1 MTAARTIAA
10 FTAPGGSYPAFVNVS
25 VLDSGEVAITT
36 RPAGEE
42 VDGVRV
48 CGVTC
53 LPDGAACNGYC
64 RGQAPKPDRHQYI
77 KAGLCQRV
85 VLSPEAW
92 EDLRAQIMADMG
104 AVDS

>member
-1 MTAARTIAA
+1 MNARTIAA
-10 FTAPGGSYPAFVNVS
+10 FTAPGSEYPAFVNVS
-25 VLDSGEVAITT
+25 VLESGEVAITT

-42 VDGVRV
+42 VEENRV

-53 LPDGAACNGYC
+53 VPSGDTCSGYC
-64 RGQAPKPDRHQYI
+64 RGTAKAPQRFKHTKP
-77 KAGLCQRV
+77 GLCQRV